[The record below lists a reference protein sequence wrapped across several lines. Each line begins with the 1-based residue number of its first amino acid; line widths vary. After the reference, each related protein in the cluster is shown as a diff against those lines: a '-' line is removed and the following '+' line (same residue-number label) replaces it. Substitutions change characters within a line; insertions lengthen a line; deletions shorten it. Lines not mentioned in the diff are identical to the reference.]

1 MNNKNEK
8 VFNNI
13 LNNKQK
19 KNFSRMSFIEKQ
31 KAKIIKEKNFKKII
45 NTLILNTQGEK
56 PLIMYQKSP
65 NHHHKIGIKINNYL
79 SDGGINKKQK
89 KYFNLISNYSS
100 KRKSTQKNKNNQNNF
115 LNSKYNYY
123 KSISYSSQKQRKNK
137 NEIIEKSNL
146 IKNKSKGEYKYN
158 LLLNKYKNHSIIIN
172 ENKASNHN
180 NNNSNKKRKE
190 KKIKDKKELIRNLIR
205 ISKIENKNGKNEYN
219 QKLTF
224 FGKKLKYLQLNN
236 IQISKNDASNELS
249 SENISEEQLKKI
261 NFNNQNKK
269 IKKDNFIRQKKENDL
284 NNNQKNN
291 MIDQFEYI
299 KKINIFHKAN
309 SKISKAYNIFK
320 YYNLIKTRNKN
331 NLNIN
336 TYKNLNNSKE
346 ETPIDD
352 EYLYTHKKNKRK
364 KEELKLFTREK
375 KSKEKKENKVKEF
388 ERSEKIYKKYKNLY
402 KLNLENIDFIN
413 KQNNRKKNGERSLK
427 KRIKNNYYIGNDK
440 NKNDSTFIEPEDY
453 YVVIYQSKQ
462 LITNLNIENN
472 DENLMKEEKYNTD
485 KNKMIRLNNFLRK
498 MKNFFRK
505 KIFLDLYY
513 IYFKNKYYQHYFLS
527 FKYFIAIIKQDVF
540 KKIYLYYIKNKQ
552 KANRKKIEENKNII
566 NLLRILTF
574 IIKAKVFE
582 KLFNYYQELEIK
594 IIKEKLEKIFNIIK
608 RRFIRYG
615 FEIIKSS
622 RLKDSIN
629 EDINDELNI
638 NEKIMNND
646 NYNIYSDGLKNTFNE
661 INNTDEKNKKFI
673 KINDDFIFSDIKL
686 NIERNTDFKNGNN
699 ISYINIVINN
709 NLNND
714 NIPREN
720 GKDKGNDLDDELEKV
735 KEKKFFGINKNYNND
750 IKEKEFDELLGEI
763 KHTKS
768 YSECS
773 GLISESKSSKEN
785 NNINENNKK
794 KAKINKTNKY
804 VNINLK
810 KDIKIINIIN
820 EKDIEEIENN
830 KKKEILFTFGDIQE
844 NNIDKFV
851 NSLTE
856 KIIIYICDTEI
867 NEKIYLLPKKYI
879 QNNAFN
885 NNSKNNNSLSNVNV
899 QNSDIYKEL
908 NHLGI
913 EHQYKYNNSLNLNLN
928 NSLIFSSSTFSEFNK
943 TIIEKKKE
951 LDEKLFED
959 KFIPEIIRII
969 KDELIRNHEKLLD
982 YIMAPIQIN
991 EKDLFDSL
999 LLNDGKNIFI
1009 NNKIRDNKINNIIQ
1023 KEILLNKINKVTN
1036 EIKNKYFISQDSTYD
1051 KILNE
1056 CVIDSLIEIIN
1067 NERYLYNNEYL
1078 AKLLKLSEQKN
1089 IISND
1094 NYFILKD
1101 KNKFSNYI
1109 CKSIISLILTKL
1121 EKKPDDLN
1129 IINTDKIKKQNEIK
1143 LNKEIKKELN
1153 ILDINELK
1161 DIKIEEMKIK
1171 LKLSNSIFN
1180 ELLKETVNILINVQN
1195 TRMFPGD
1202 NNEMI
1207 FQNNEDI
1214 YNNDFY
1220 DDFEDDIINY

>member
-45 NTLILNTQGEK
+45 NTLILNTKGEK

-180 NNNSNKKRKE
+180 DNNSNKKRKE

-413 KQNNRKKNGERSLK
+413 KQNNRKKNGEHSLK

-472 DENLMKEEKYNTD
+472 DENLMKEEKYNI
-485 KNKMIRLNNFLRK
+485 KFNLLLSKMYL
-498 MKNFFRK
+498 K
-505 KIFLDLYY
+505 KY
-513 IYFKNKYYQHYFLS
+513 IY
-527 FKYFIAIIKQDVF
+527 II
-540 KKIYLYYIKNKQ
+540 
-552 KANRKKIEENKNII
+552 
-566 NLLRILTF
+566 
-574 IIKAKVFE
+574 
-582 KLFNYYQELEIK
+582 
-594 IIKEKLEKIFNIIK
+594 
-608 RRFIRYG
+608 
-615 FEIIKSS
+615 S
-622 RLKDSIN
+622 
-629 EDINDELNI
+629 
-638 NEKIMNND
+638 
-646 NYNIYSDGLKNTFNE
+646 
-661 INNTDEKNKKFI
+661 
-673 KINDDFIFSDIKL
+673 
-686 NIERNTDFKNGNN
+686 
-699 ISYINIVINN
+699 
-709 NLNND
+709 
-714 NIPREN
+714 
-720 GKDKGNDLDDELEKV
+720 
-735 KEKKFFGINKNYNND
+735 
-750 IKEKEFDELLGEI
+750 
-763 KHTKS
+763 
-768 YSECS
+768 
-773 GLISESKSSKEN
+773 
-785 NNINENNKK
+785 
-794 KAKINKTNKY
+794 KINKKQ
-804 VNINLK
+804 IGK
-810 KDIKIINIIN
+810 K
-820 EKDIEEIENN
+820 
-830 KKKEILFTFGDIQE
+830 
-844 NNIDKFV
+844 
-851 NSLTE
+851 
-856 KIIIYICDTEI
+856 
-867 NEKIYLLPKKYI
+867 
-879 QNNAFN
+879 
-885 NNSKNNNSLSNVNV
+885 
-899 QNSDIYKEL
+899 
-908 NHLGI
+908 
-913 EHQYKYNNSLNLNLN
+913 
-928 NSLIFSSSTFSEFNK
+928 
-943 TIIEKKKE
+943 
-951 LDEKLFED
+951 
-959 KFIPEIIRII
+959 
-969 KDELIRNHEKLLD
+969 
-982 YIMAPIQIN
+982 
-991 EKDLFDSL
+991 
-999 LLNDGKNIFI
+999 
-1009 NNKIRDNKINNIIQ
+1009 
-1023 KEILLNKINKVTN
+1023 
-1036 EIKNKYFISQDSTYD
+1036 
-1051 KILNE
+1051 
-1056 CVIDSLIEIIN
+1056 
-1067 NERYLYNNEYL
+1067 
-1078 AKLLKLSEQKN
+1078 
-1089 IISND
+1089 
-1094 NYFILKD
+1094 
-1101 KNKFSNYI
+1101 
-1109 CKSIISLILTKL
+1109 
-1121 EKKPDDLN
+1121 
-1129 IINTDKIKKQNEIK
+1129 
-1143 LNKEIKKELN
+1143 
-1153 ILDINELK
+1153 
-1161 DIKIEEMKIK
+1161 
-1171 LKLSNSIFN
+1171 
-1180 ELLKETVNILINVQN
+1180 
-1195 TRMFPGD
+1195 
-1202 NNEMI
+1202 
-1207 FQNNEDI
+1207 
-1214 YNNDFY
+1214 
-1220 DDFEDDIINY
+1220 